1 MATHGGDY
9 HRGDMNIDEHERT
22 YSGFMKVSKWA
33 SLYVAALLLLITL
46 WFCTTAGFIGAV
58 FCSAV
63 LVALGTLVLG
73 EKSTH

>member
-1 MATHGGDY
+1 MAKQGSDY
-9 HRGDMNIDEHERT
+9 TRGEMVVEEHERT
-22 YSGFMKVSKWA
+22 FDGFIKLSKWG
-33 SLYVAALLLLITL
+33 SLYLAAGILLITL